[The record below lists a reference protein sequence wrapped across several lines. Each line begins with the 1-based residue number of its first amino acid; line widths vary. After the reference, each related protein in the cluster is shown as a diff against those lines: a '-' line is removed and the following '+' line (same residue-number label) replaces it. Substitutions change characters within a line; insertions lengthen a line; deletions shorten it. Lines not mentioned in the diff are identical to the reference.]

1 MKEIKGILQAIDC
14 LVKQSVD
21 IIDNEEH
28 RVDRL
33 FGYPIQYVPT
43 NMLKKHIKQFD
54 NVDVLNPAY
63 DHEGV
68 ALCNRELEQREAY
81 GIIVSKR
88 ENKQ

>member
-14 LVKQSVD
+14 LVKQSVN
-21 IIDNEEH
+21 IIESEEN
-28 RVDRL
+28 RVDRM

-43 NMLKKHIKQFD
+43 DMLKKYVKKYD
-54 NVDVLNPAY
+54 SVDPFSYGY

-81 GIIVSKR
+81 NIIVSKK
-88 ENKQ
+88 ESK

>member
-21 IIDNEEH
+21 IIDSKEH

-33 FGYPIQYVPT
+33 FGYPIQYAPT
-43 NMLKKHIKQFD
+43 DMLKKYLKKFD
-54 NVDVLNPAY
+54 DMNILNPAY

-81 GIIVSKR
+81 GIIVSKK
-88 ENKQ
+88 ENK

>member
-14 LVKQSVD
+14 LVKESVD
-21 IIDNEEH
+21 IINSKEQ

-43 NMLKKHIKQFD
+43 DMLKKYTKKFNDMDIF
-54 NVDVLNPAY
+54 NPAY

-81 GIIVSKR
+81 DIIVSKR
-88 ENKQ
+88 ESK